1 MGPDGAAGGRVRLMK
16 SAYLL
21 VEFASVAF
29 PLAFTLSARFG
40 FGADWKKAWAA
51 VCLSAIPFAA
61 WDIGFTGAGVWSFN
75 PEFVLGPS
83 LFGLP
88 LEEYLFFLAI
98 PYSCLFIYGQF
109 RRSGVFR
116 TGRFRR
122 RNEERIALIWLV
134 LALGLLLVAVMN
146 GGRLYTVS
154 VCLLGAA
161 AAGGLSVFRP
171 RFSAPLMAAV
181 AAQSVP
187 FLIVNGILT
196 ALPVFNYDPGAIL
209 GVRIG
214 TIPVEDAIYSFVMLA
229 FPVALFETMTA
240 LAPAAASVPGY
251 RRTPVSSKGHP
262 AC

>member
-1 MGPDGAAGGRVRLMK
+1 MK
-16 SAYLL
+16 SAYLSVL
-21 VEFASVAF
+21 IASVAF

-51 VCLSAIPFAA
+51 VSISAIPFAI
-61 WDIGFTGAGVWSFN
+61 WDIGFTGAGVWSFS
-75 PEFVLGPS
+75 PDFVLGPS

-109 RRSGVFR
+109 RRLGVFR

-122 RNEERIALIWLV
+122 RNEERLALIWLV
-134 LALGLLLVAVMN
+134 MALGLLLIAAMN
-146 GGRLYTVS
+146 GGRVYTVS

-161 AAGGLSVFRP
+161 AAGGLSVSRP

-181 AAQSVP
+181 AAQSLP
-187 FLIVNGILT
+187 FLVVNGILT
-196 ALPVFNYDPGAIL
+196 AMPVFNYDPGAIL

-229 FPVALFETMTA
+229 VPVSLFEAMA
-240 LAPAAASVPGY
+240 SFAPAAASTRGY
-251 RRTPVSSKGHP
+251 RRTPAAGKRHP